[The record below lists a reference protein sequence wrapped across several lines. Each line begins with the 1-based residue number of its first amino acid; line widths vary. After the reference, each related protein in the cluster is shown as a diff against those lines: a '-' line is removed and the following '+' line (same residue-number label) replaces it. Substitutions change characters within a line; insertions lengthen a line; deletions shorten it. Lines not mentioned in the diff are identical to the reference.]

1 MTKIGRFT
9 VWVVVAVLAIIAI
22 YFVVYRAQPD

>member
-9 VWVVVAVLAIIAI
+9 VWVVVAVLALIAI
-22 YFVVYRAQPD
+22 YFAVYGARVD